1 MGAVQSCLPFLKS
14 KLPAELVTSGAEL
27 VLNEVEKVEVSV
39 APVALAPAAVASVA
53 AALKLVPDE
62 LVAIIPQVAI
72 DDAVKKVLDTSVE
85 KATDKV
91 ATVDAVLETIVE
103 KVAEEVTSADKDLVE
118 HVNEMEKLD

>member
-14 KLPAELVTSGAEL
+14 KVPAELVTSGAEL
-27 VLNEVEKVEVSV
+27 VLNKVEKLEVSV

-103 KVAEEVTSADKDLVE
+103 KVAEEVTSADKDLADNI
-118 HVNEMEKLD
+118 NEMEKLD